1 MPIQP
6 DLQALI
12 PEKIRRLEP
21 YRAGRSIA
29 EVAKE
34 FGLTSV
40 VKLASNENPL
50 GPSPQAIAA
59 AQRSLEHCHRYPD
72 PAARALRQKLA
83 ERFGVRLENII
94 VGAGSEGILSSI
106 VRVFLEPGD
115 EVLTSDAAFLG
126 FPILCRTRGVEPTT
140 VPLNA
145 EYRFD
150 LSALAAAITSRTKL
164 IYLCNPNNPTGTIFT
179 RSEFDQLMRQVPAHA
194 LVIYDEAYCEYAA
207 TAPEFPDSM
216 DYRYDNVITLRTFS
230 KAYGLAGFRV
240 GYGFGHHELID
251 CLWKVKLPF
260 EPSGPAQAAAEA
272 ALEDMDHL
280 LATLEL
286 NEKGQNYLYRE
297 LDRLRIRHLRSHTN
311 FVMMVFRDEA
321 EVMGLFTE
329 LQRRGV
335 ITRPLAQA
343 GLPHGLRVTVGTEQE
358 NLRFVEA
365 LEEIIEARSKAG

>member
-1 MPIQP
+1 MATQP
-6 DLQALI
+6 DLTSLI
-12 PEKIRRLEP
+12 PENIRRLEP
-21 YRAGRSIA
+21 YRAGRS
-29 EVAKE
+29 VADVARE
-34 FGLTSV
+34 FGLSEV

-50 GPSPQAIAA
+50 GPSVKAVEAA
-59 AQRSLEHCHRYPD
+59 RATLDGCHRYPD
-72 PAARALRQKLA
+72 PAARSLRQKLA
-83 ERFGVRLENII
+83 ERFEVKLENII

-106 VRVFLEPGD
+106 VRVFLEHGD
-115 EVLTSDAAFLG
+115 QVLTADAAFLG

-150 LSALAAAITSRTKL
+150 LDALGEAITERTKL

-179 RSEFDQLMRQVPAHA
+179 RDEFDRFMKKVPPSA
-194 LVIYDEAYCEYAA
+194 LVIHDEAYCEYAA
-207 TAPEFPDSM
+207 TAPDFPDSM

-272 ALEDMDHL
+272 ALEDTEHL
-280 LATLEL
+280 LETLST
-286 NEKGQNYLYRE
+286 NERGRDYLYGE
-297 LDRLRIRHLRSHTN
+297 LSRLGVSYVKTHAN
-311 FVMMVFRDEA
+311 FIMMVFSSE
-321 EVMGLFTE
+321 ENVMEFFVE
-329 LQRRGV
+329 LQKRGV

-343 GLPHGLRVTVGTEQE
+343 GIPHGLRVTIGTAEE
-358 NLRFVEA
+358 NRRFISC
-365 LEEIIEARSKAG
+365 LEEILGLPVK